1 MASVAFVAPILPGKL
16 EAWKRFNN
24 EINGPRRKEFED
36 QQKRSGITRHRVWLQ
51 QTPGGDMALVVQEGE
66 DPQRAME
73 ALATS
78 TDAFDV
84 WFRERIKD
92 IHGLDLS
99 QPLPGPLSEL
109 FIDYMQ
115 PAQRRGPDYDLP
127 DFNA

>member
-1 MASVAFVAPILPGKL
+1 MASVAFAAPILPGKL
-16 EAWKRFNN
+16 EAWKQFND
-24 EINGPRRKEFED
+24 EINGPRRKEFDD
-36 QQKRSGITRHRVWLQ
+36 QQKRAGITRQRVWLQ

-66 DPQRAME
+66 EPQRAME

-92 IHGLDLS
+92 IRV
-99 QPLPGPLSEL
+99 GPVTAVTGPSVGTLYRLHAARPE
-109 FIDYMQ
+109 
-115 PAQRRGPDYDLP
+115 AWPDYDLP

>member
-1 MASVAFVAPILPGKL
+1 MITPNKSQSSTG
-16 EAWKRFNN
+16 
-24 EINGPRRKEFED
+24 
-36 QQKRSGITRHRVWLQ
+36 SGAIQL
-51 QTPGGDMALVVQEGE
+51 VQEGE
-66 DPQRAME
+66 EPQRAMGV
-73 ALATS
+73 LATS

-99 QPLPGPLSEL
+99 QPLPGPLWEL

-115 PAQRRGPDYDLP
+115 PAQRRGPNYDLP

>member
-1 MASVAFVAPILPGKL
+1 MASVAFAVPILPGKL
-16 EAWKRFNN
+16 EAWKQFNY

-36 QQKRSGITRHRVWLQ
+36 QQKRVGISRQRVWLQ

-66 DPQRAME
+66 EPQRAME
-73 ALATS
+73 ALAAP

-84 WFRERIKD
+84 WFREQIKD

-99 QPLPGPLSEL
+99 QPLPGPPTEL

-115 PAQRRGPDYDLP
+115 PAQRRGPSYDLP